1 MAATL
6 GKTGAGDEELV
17 NGASATNDNTN
28 DDPNE
33 LTYLEEDDDRSGSC
47 GAG

>member
-1 MAATL
+1 MAATR

-17 NGASATNDNTN
+17 NGASATD

>member
-1 MAATL
+1 MVLWQRHVGKL
-6 GKTGAGDEELV
+6 GRGMEELV
-17 NGASATNDNTN
+17 NGASAT
-28 DDPNE
+28 DDDSNE